1 MMGRKSSV
9 TPEMGEIILRM
20 REEGRPI
27 SAIAAAVGRSCKVVR
42 GWLAWDYN
50 RKHGTAGPEPEKT
63 LDGIVDGRHV
73 RGLTPD
79 DLRRLREIDAE
90 NERAEDEGRKP
101 DYSGVR

>member
-1 MMGRKSSV
+1 MSGPRKIS
-9 TPEMGEIILRM
+9 PELGDRIDAM
-20 REEGRPI
+20 
-27 SAIAAAVGRSCKVVR
+27 AAAGMDIADIAREVGIGRQKVK
-42 GWLAWDYN
+42 GWIASYRN
-50 RKHGTAGPEPEKT
+50 RKYGVQIVRRSEMM
-63 LDGIVDGRHV
+63 DGIVDGRHV

>member
-1 MMGRKSSV
+1 MAI
-9 TPEMGEIILRM
+9 GETTRLR
-20 REEGRPI
+20 
-27 SAIAAAVGRSCKVVR
+27 IAELRTQGWSYDRVARAVGTTPRTVRNVCRAMGVVLATSDRQMTRSPQ
-42 GWLAWDYN
+42 G
-50 RKHGTAGPEPEKT
+50 T